1 MRIIIDVMSGDHA
14 PDELLQGAAMAA
26 SEFNVDITVVGNR
39 DLIRKIAFVQDL
51 DISHI
56 QIEPAR
62 TVINM
67 EDPALSVVRA
77 KRDSSMSVGLHMLAD
92 GRGDAFV
99 SAGNTGALVTGAT
112 LIVRRIKGIQRAGI
126 ATVLPFPTPVLLMDS
141 GANLNVTAEHLEQF
155 AFMGSKYMEKI
166 YGISRPR
173 VGLLNNGT
181 EYTKGNQL
189 QVETYQLMLAQEKL
203 NFIGNVEGK
212 DIPFNVCDVLVCDG
226 FTGNIVLK
234 YSEGMGKFMMHTLKD
249 VFKSNLMTML
259 SAVTMKDQITQ
270 LKKKF
275 DASEH
280 GGAPL
285 LGVAKPVIKAHGN
298 SDAHAIMNAVYQAM
312 NFVSTGINDEIVAF
326 AAGQEAAK
334 EPSAEEWSPAPPAD
348 GTSPEGGAAEPPPST
363 PDGQKEKKPRLRG
376 LFSGFS
382 KKSKSKKQ

>member
-259 SAVTMKDQITQ
+259 SAVTMKDQLTQ

-312 NFVSTGINDEIVAF
+312 SFVRTGINDEIVAF

-334 EPSAEEWSPAPPAD
+334 EPSAEEWSPAPAD
-348 GTSPEGGAAEPPPST
+348 GTSPAGGETELPQAT
-363 PDGQKEKKPRLRG
+363 PDVKGKKEKKPRLRG

-382 KKSKSKKQ
+382 KKGKSK

>member
-39 DLIRKIAFVQDL
+39 DLIRRIAFVQDL

-62 TVINM
+62 SVIDM
-67 EDPALSVVRA
+67 EDPPLSVVRG
-77 KRDSSMSVGLHMLAD
+77 KRDSSMAVGLHMLAE

-141 GANLNVTAEHLEQF
+141 GANLNVSAEHLEQF

-166 YGISRPR
+166 YGIARPR
-173 VGLLNNGT
+173 VGLLNCGT
-181 EYTKGNQL
+181 EYTKGNEL

-259 SAVTMKDQITQ
+259 SAVTMKDQIMQ

-285 LGVAKPVIKAHGN
+285 LGISKPVIKAHGN
-298 SDAHAIMNAVYQAM
+298 SDAHALMNAVYQAM
-312 NFVSTGINDEIVAF
+312 NFVSTGINDDIAAF
-326 AAGQEAAK
+326 AAGQDAPKERPEDWTPPAGEEMTSDAAEEIPAAEK
-334 EPSAEEWSPAPPAD
+334 EPED
-348 GTSPEGGAAEPPPST
+348 GKS
-363 PDGQKEKKPRLRG
+363 KKKKAG
-376 LFSGFS
+376 LFSLFS
-382 KKSKSKKQ
+382 KNKTKKK